1 MLMIEAKL
9 SFMLVEL
16 FELFIVFAITHMGFS
31 SMKQT
36 NYCLA
41 VFFVFLEHTKSMTLD
56 KSCLGKWTWTYPLL
70 FNIAIENDHL

>member
-41 VFFVFLEHTKSMTLD
+41 VFCIPRTHKEYDIRQVLF
-56 KSCLGKWTWTYPLL
+56 GKMNLNLPSV
-70 FNIAIENDHL
+70 I